1 MPLQTSEIPES
12 PGCVS
17 GSAKLSE
24 KRMHFVREKRDKRE
38 KSPDG
43 GRLSVTVAKNISAK
57 SAVSAISPLFFLCRL
72 AGRLRVGCR
81 SGTLLLRWPG
91 TNGTMA
97 LLLWPGG
104 GLKESTENAN
114 RDDKHVP
121 SLGE

>member
-1 MPLQTSEIPES
+1 
-12 PGCVS
+12 
-17 GSAKLSE
+17 
-24 KRMHFVREKRDKRE
+24 MHFVREKRDKRE

-57 SAVSAISPLFFLCRL
+57 SAVSAISPLFFPVPARRSFASRVQIGDASAPLARDKRDNGSAPL
-72 AGRLRVGCR
+72 AGV
-81 SGTLLLRWPG
+81 
-91 TNGTMA
+91 
-97 LLLWPGG
+97 